1 MKRIIPFVKDI
12 KFDTK
17 ISEITSIALEHNLQ
31 MENND
36 SVVGN
41 FTISGKYKIN
51 DISINEEVFEKV
63 IPFDITLD
71 DKYDMS
77 KVQIDI
83 DDFYYEII
91 NDEYLRVH
99 IDVLADNLVY
109 EKKEVDEPK
118 EIQKEEPLNLAD
130 ISSTSLENQ
139 REKGEE
145 IVAVNDSLINKKE
158 LQDKKSEEDNLR
170 DNKTSNFDVVSNLTT
185 DFFNS
190 EEKYATYKI
199 HIVRETETIEQIKE
213 KYNISQEEL
222 EKYNNLD
229 NIVLGTKIIIPVI
242 NE

>member
-1 MKRIIPFVKDI
+1 MKRIVPFVKDI

-109 EKKEVDEPK
+109 EKKEVNEPK
-118 EIQKEEPLNLAD
+118 EVQKEEPLNLAD

>member
-1 MKRIIPFVKDI
+1 
-12 KFDTK
+12 
-17 ISEITSIALEHNLQ
+17 

-109 EKKEVDEPK
+109 EKKEIDEPK
-118 EIQKEEPLNLAD
+118 EVQKEEPLNLAD